1 MSVAYSDLGGVFG
14 AGQIVQLGQLGVFET
29 TSGLFKPNDP
39 ITRRTFVRW
48 LYKANNA
55 IWGDDD
61 SKQIRPATAADPS
74 VFKDVASS
82 DPDFQYIQGLQDAGT
97 SVGFPDKTFRPD
109 QVLTRE
115 QMVAIKSVLD
125 KGGIQ
130 DTKAA
135 DIPQE
140 RYELP
145 NWKDK
150 SAIAPEFVAAIC
162 SLTFND
168 SQHIDDIG
176 RVFGTISSFRPK
188 APVTRAQ
195 AAVLMWK
202 IGDHAMYSVGVQS
215 TRTAAQALIPSAAPS
230 P

>member
-1 MSVAYSDLGGVFG
+1 MSVSYSDLGGVFG
-14 AGQIVQLGQLGVFET
+14 ADQITQLGQLGVFET
-29 TSGLFKPNDP
+29 TSGLFKPNDS
-39 ITRRTFVRW
+39 ITRRMFVRW
-48 LYKANNA
+48 LYKANNT
-55 IWGDDD
+55 IWGADDT
-61 SKQIRPATAADPS
+61 KQIRPGTAADPS
-74 VFKDVASS
+74 AFKDVASS
-82 DPDFQYIQGLQDAGT
+82 DPDFQYIQGLQNAGI

-115 QMVAIKSVLD
+115 QMIAIKSVLD

-130 DTKAA
+130 DTKVA

-150 SAIAPEFVAAIC
+150 GEIAPEFVPAIC

-168 SQHIDDIG
+168 GQHIDDIG
-176 RVFGTISSFRPK
+176 RVFGAISSFRPK

-202 IGDHAMYSVGVQS
+202 IGDHGMYSDG